1 MKKKIIHLIPIDG
14 LGGVEQAAR
23 SINSSSE
30 LDINIAFICGS
41 SLRKES
47 IFKEVSGP
55 KVNIN
60 SPIFYINGFKYLLK
74 EKPDLLVSSLWRSSI
89 ISIAYNLYS
98 RLLTKNNSKF
108 VLFLHVNK
116 FGHILDK
123 IFTTIAMYLADEIW
137 CDSKATQLAMLRQ
150 ERLFNKS
157 KVISFLVN
165 IDDKLFSD
173 EDKEDNFVFW
183 GRLAKQKRIDKAIK
197 LFSKVHLSKPN
208 SMFYIYGPDRGELSN
223 LKALV
228 KELKLENHILFMGE
242 KKPGQYPLQTTSSRF
257 FINTSSHEGMAIA
270 VTEAMQLGII
280 PIVTPVGEVA
290 NYCEDNQNSIYF
302 KDEETT
308 AKRIIQVLSDQHL
321 QKSLR
326 QNAIAYWNNK
336 LNYSQ
341 DFVENCLRVLKDAQ

>member
-1 MKKKIIHLIPIDG
+1 MKKKVIHLIPIDG

-23 SINSSSE
+23 SINPSLE

-55 KVNIN
+55 KVSLN
-60 SPIFYINGFKYLLK
+60 SPMFYINGFKYLLK
-74 EKPDLLVSSLWRSSI
+74 EQPDLLMSSLWRSSI
-89 ISIAYNLYS
+89 ISIAYNIYS
-98 RLLTKNNSKF
+98 KTLTKKNSKF
-108 VLFLHVNK
+108 VLFLHANK

-123 IFTTIAMYLADEIW
+123 IFTIIAMHLADEIW
-137 CDSKATQLAMLRQ
+137 CDSKATQLAMLKQ
-150 ERLFNKS
+150 KKLLKKS

-165 IDDKLFSD
+165 TDIELFPKES
-173 EDKEDNFVFW
+173 KEDNFVFW
-183 GRLAKQKRIDKAIK
+183 GRLAKAKRIDKAIK

-208 SMFYIYGPDRGELSN
+208 SMFYIYGPDRGELRK
-223 LKALV
+223 LKTLV
-228 KELKLENHILFMGE
+228 KDLKLENHVLFMGE
-242 KKPGQYPLQTTSSRF
+242 KEPGQYPVQATSSRF

-270 VTEAMQLGII
+270 VTEAMQLGLI

-290 NYCEDNQNSIYF
+290 DYCKDNQNSIYF

-321 QKSLR
+321 QKSLS

>member
-1 MKKKIIHLIPIDG
+1 MKKKVIHLIPQDG

-23 SINSSSE
+23 SINPSSE

-41 SLRKES
+41 SLRKER
-47 IFKEVSGP
+47 IFKEIGP
-55 KVNIN
+55 KVSLN
-60 SPIFYINGFKYLLK
+60 SPLFYINGFKYLLK
-74 EKPDLLVSSLWRSSI
+74 EQPDFLVSSLWRSSI

-98 RLLTKNNSKF
+98 RLLNKNNSKF

-150 ERLFNKS
+150 KKLFKKS

-165 IDDKLFSD
+165 TDVELFPNES
-173 EDKEDNFVFW
+173 KEDNFVFW

-208 SMFYIYGPDRGELSN
+208 SMFYIYGPDGGELSN

-228 KELKLENHILFMGE
+228 QELKLENHVLFMGE
-242 KKPGQYPLQTTSSRF
+242 KEPGQYPVQATSSIF

-270 VTEAMQLGII
+270 VTEAMQLGLI

-290 NYCEDNQNSIYF
+290 RYCKDNQNSIYF
-302 KDEETT
+302 KDEKTT
-308 AKRIIQVLSDQHL
+308 AERIIQVLSDKQL
-321 QKSLR
+321 QMSLS

-341 DFVENCLRVLKDAQ
+341 DFVENCLRILKNVQ